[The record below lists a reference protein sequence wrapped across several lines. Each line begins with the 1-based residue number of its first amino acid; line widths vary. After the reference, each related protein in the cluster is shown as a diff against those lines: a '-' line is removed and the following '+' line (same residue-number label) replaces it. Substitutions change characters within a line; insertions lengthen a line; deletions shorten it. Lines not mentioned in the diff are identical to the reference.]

1 MTEDRPLLVTLSLIL
16 TDWALLVPLWETVFV
31 PCVEEEEEAE
41 AEPEEVE
48 TELPVLRTVVDSE
61 PVLVCCEEL
70 EVPVVLRTVVV
81 PLPEEEVVV
90 ELPDAEPVER
100 LTVVVPELLLP
111 EEVEEVLPVDLR
123 TVVWPE
129 ELPLEV
135 ELPELLRLVTWLPLE
150 ELLPDELDLL
160 VTWLPLEVELLR
172 LVVWPLA

>member
-31 PCVEEEEEAE
+31 PCEEEEEEAE

-61 PVLVCCEEL
+61 PVLVCCEEP

-81 PLPEEEVVV
+81 PLPEEVVV

-160 VTWLPLEVELLR
+160 VTWLPLEEELLR

>member
-31 PCVEEEEEAE
+31 PCEVEEEEAE

-81 PLPEEEVVV
+81 PLPEEVV
-90 ELPDAEPVER
+90 ELPAAEPVER

-123 TVVWPE
+123 TVV
-129 ELPLEV
+129 
-135 ELPELLRLVTWLPLE
+135 
-150 ELLPDELDLL
+150 
-160 VTWLPLEVELLR
+160 
-172 LVVWPLA
+172 